1 MEEYNTIIIGSGI
14 AGMTSGIYLKRAGIN
29 ILIIENNMP
38 GGELNKANTIENY
51 PGYESINGTDL
62 AMNIYNQLNS
72 YNPDYLFEDITNVD
86 LDNNIITTTSKKLKY
101 KNLIIATGR
110 RSKTLGLENEDK
122 LIGHGISFCA
132 SCDGALYKDKTVTVV
147 GGANTAVSD
156 ALYLSKICKKVYIIY
171 RKDNLR
177 SEEILKERLAQTTNV
192 EILYNREI
200 TEYIEENNKIK
211 AIKLNNNQ
219 EIETDCLFLAIG
231 YIPNSELF
239 NVEKING
246 YIKVDNN
253 YKTNKKNVYACGDV
267 IKKDLYQLVTSASEG
282 AIAANNII
290 ENQEKGV

>member
-101 KNLIIATGR
+101 KNLVIATGR
-110 RSKTLGLENEDK
+110 RSKTLGLENEEK

-132 SCDGALYKDKTVTVV
+132 SCDGALYKNKTVTVV

-200 TEYIEENNKIK
+200 MI
-211 AIKLNNNQ
+211 
-219 EIETDCLFLAIG
+219 
-231 YIPNSELF
+231 
-239 NVEKING
+239 
-246 YIKVDNN
+246 
-253 YKTNKKNVYACGDV
+253 
-267 IKKDLYQLVTSASEG
+267 
-282 AIAANNII
+282 
-290 ENQEKGV
+290 

>member
-211 AIKLNNNQ
+211 AIKLDNNQ
-219 EIETDCLFLAIG
+219 EIKTDCLFLAIG

-253 YKTNKKNVYACGDV
+253 YQTNKKNVYACGDV

-282 AIAANNII
+282 ATTANNII
-290 ENQEKGV
+290 ENQAKGD

>member
-101 KNLIIATGR
+101 KNLVIATGR
-110 RSKTLGLENEDK
+110 RSKTLGLENEEK

-211 AIKLNNNQ
+211 AIKLDNNQ
-219 EIETDCLFLAIG
+219 EIKTDCLFLAIG

-253 YKTNKKNVYACGDV
+253 YQTNKKNVYACGDV

-282 AIAANNII
+282 ATTANNII
-290 ENQEKGV
+290 ENQAKGD